1 MQDRTEQT
9 PVEPDGAREPVTD
22 YTYYAKLAL
31 VLYFVLWVPGFL
43 VNAVY
48 LAQALGEER
57 RTGKT
62 PEGKKH
68 LIILLIAGMVIPF
81 LFVCVLVAISL
92 AQVGI

>member
-1 MQDRTEQT
+1 MQNQSEQ
-9 PVEPDGAREPVTD
+9 PDTQSVNSDEPVD

-31 VLYFVLWVPGFL
+31 GLYFVLWVPGFL

-57 RTGKT
+57 RTGVT
-62 PEGKKH
+62 PPGRNF
-68 LIILLIAGMVIPF
+68 LIYLLIGGMVVPVLGI
-81 LFVCVLVAISL
+81 CVLVVYSM